1 MLWVVALGLVEFH
14 TATLGLAGCVDVTV
28 PARQIRASYTDQS
41 IVVYQA
47 YPPEVA
53 DAAVAA
59 GRFVAPFKRD
69 RMTWIKPSFLWM
81 MYRCGWATKPGQERV
96 LAVEISRAGFEWAL
110 AHACLSHFDRSHHP
124 DERAWSEQLRA
135 SPVRVQWDP
144 ERSLHLRALAHRS
157 LQVGLSGAAVERY
170 VDEWTLGLTDVTADV
185 RAIHELVRAGEDEAA
200 AANLPAERPYP
211 LPVETGA
218 VIAASGASLA
228 NQGEGRGK
236 S

>member
-1 MLWVVALGLVEFH
+1 MFCVVALGLVEFH
-14 TATLGLAGCVDVTV
+14 TASLGLAGCVDVTV

-157 LQVGLSGAAVERY
+157 LQVGLSGA
-170 VDEWTLGLTDVTADV
+170 
-185 RAIHELVRAGEDEAA
+185 
-200 AANLPAERPYP
+200 
-211 LPVETGA
+211 
-218 VIAASGASLA
+218 
-228 NQGEGRGK
+228 
-236 S
+236 